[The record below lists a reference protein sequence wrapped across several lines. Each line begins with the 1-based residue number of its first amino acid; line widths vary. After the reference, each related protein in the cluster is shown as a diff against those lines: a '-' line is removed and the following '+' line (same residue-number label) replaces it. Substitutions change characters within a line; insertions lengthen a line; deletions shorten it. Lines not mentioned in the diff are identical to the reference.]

1 VPILTASADF
11 DPCTTPAHRSHK
23 AQSFITTMEDGALV
37 LGTPAL
43 KGRRPTLE
51 TNSAARAEGGKALL
65 EAALGELVERG
76 GWSIF
81 HTGRRAAR

>member
-1 VPILTASADF
+1 
-11 DPCTTPAHRSHK
+11 
-23 AQSFITTMEDGALV
+23 V

-51 TNSAARAEGGKALL
+51 TNSAARAHGGKALL